1 MQRSTVPQLLFLADA
16 PPLSLSLSGADPGW
30 HAVLGA
36 THKVASILML
46 GALQSLQMPH
56 VENWMPWQSW
66 HAVRAEVGPL
76 PRGQAEQFDCPLLA
90 TKRPAGQFA
99 HGAVVLTTCLPD
111 AHTLQL
117 AEPAEGA
124 TEPAAQSLHSLEPR
138 GKKRPA
144 AQATQPV
151 LEALS
156 VWPGSQAA
164 HKEGPSLHNV
174 SFFTGVPWSHLQ
186 VLLAQFEVQTMTL
199 RMRWLYMSTTS
210 AYLPAGSMA
219 TPVG

>member
-1 MQRSTVPQLLFLADA
+1 MQRSTVPQLLLPIDA

-30 HAVLGA
+30 QAVLGA
-36 THKVASILML
+36 THKMASILML

-76 PRGQAEQFDCPLLA
+76 PRGQAEQFNCPLLA
-90 TKRPAGQFA
+90 TKRPARQFA
-99 HGAVVLTTCLPD
+99 HGVVALTACLPD

-124 TEPAAQSLHSLEPR
+124 TDPAAQSLHSLKPR
-138 GKKRPA
+138 GRKRPA
-144 AQATQPV
+144 AQAMQLV

-156 VWPGSQAA
+156 VWPASHAA
-164 HKEGPSLHNV
+164 HLEAPGRSSHAGGGR
-174 SFFTGVPWSHLQ
+174 GVPFSHVQAMHL
-186 VLLAQFEVQTMTL
+186 EVQMTTF
-199 RMRWLYMSTTS
+199 RMRWLR
-210 AYLPAGSMA
+210 
-219 TPVG
+219 

>member
-66 HAVRAEVGPL
+66 HAVRAEAGPL

-117 AEPAEGA
+117 A
-124 TEPAAQSLHSLEPR
+124 
-138 GKKRPA
+138 
-144 AQATQPV
+144 V
-151 LEALS
+151 LS
-156 VWPGSQAA
+156 
-164 HKEGPSLHNV
+164 
-174 SFFTGVPWSHLQ
+174 
-186 VLLAQFEVQTMTL
+186 
-199 RMRWLYMSTTS
+199 
-210 AYLPAGSMA
+210 
-219 TPVG
+219 